1 MAKRFSLTQSGF
13 ILMLMGASALSG
25 AANAEDLSGAW
36 RVTFDTG
43 RFGPMEARIVFTET
57 PEGVTGESQSGA
69 LALIRELPGAA
80 DRNFGDALLAIAL
93 TEEGEAYKGAA
104 HIADREG
111 EMTLTLSDGHIEGRI
126 NGSFVSGPFT
136 GVRDG
141 SEGPLRD
148 YPAILASLDSVVAAN
163 VFEPNDLDSPG
174 YKEFEARMEKVAA
187 VAQDDLDMVAGF
199 SYGWNN
205 DPFSHFDLSRTS
217 LGAEAFMASLDD
229 YKIGAPA
236 ARVTFDGDV
245 AILDVDTMMGA
256 DTIDYINA
264 AYDEIAA
271 KGAKALIIDLRDN
284 GGGAFAVKPLVEHV
298 IDAPLDAGYF
308 ITQNWNAAHDR
319 LPTRA
324 EVEAM
329 TPWEG
334 WSIVDFWRTLQEV
347 AILRI
352 RFMPVEPN
360 FNGPVFVVV
369 NGETASAA
377 EMAADALRSS
387 GAATLIG
394 SRTIGHL
401 LSQSPYDVTDN
412 YIISLPV
419 ADYYSFAH
427 GRIEGAGVPPQS
439 YAPSDMAL
447 GAAVAKAKEA
457 IGSNE

>member
-1 MAKRFSLTQSGF
+1 MKKQLTNSQSLF

-36 RVTFDTG
+36 RITFDTG
-43 RFGPMEARIVFTET
+43 RFGPMEARVVFTET
-57 PEGVTGESQSGA
+57 ADGVTGESQSGA
-69 LALIRELPGAA
+69 LEIIRTSPGGA
-80 DRNFGDALLAIAL
+80 DRDFGDALLAISL
-93 TEEGEAYKGAA
+93 TEDGEAYKGEAR
-104 HIADREG
+104 IADRDG
-111 EMTLTLSDGHIEGRI
+111 EMTLTLAGDHIEGRI
-126 NGSFVSGPFT
+126 KASFVNGPFT
-136 GVRDG
+136 GVRDD
-141 SEGPLRD
+141 SEGALRD
-148 YPAILASLDSVVAAN
+148 YPAILSGLGPVVTAN
-163 VFEPNDLDSPG
+163 IFNPKDLDSAG
-174 YKEFEARMEKVAA
+174 YKTFMARMADVAA
-187 VAQDDLDMVAGF
+187 AAQDDLDMVAGF
-199 SYGWNN
+199 YYGWNN

-308 ITQNWNAAHDR
+308 ITQKWNAAHEG
-319 LPTRA
+319 LPSRA
-324 EVEAM
+324 EVEA
-329 TPWEG
+329 TAPWEG
-334 WSIVDFWRTLQEV
+334 WSLVDFWRTLQEV
-347 AILRI
+347 PIMRI
-352 RFMPVEPN
+352 QFTPAEPN

-377 EMAADALRSS
+377 EMTADALRSS

-401 LSQSPYDVTDN
+401 LSQSPFDVTDD

-419 ADYYSFAH
+419 ADYYSLVH
-427 GRIEGAGVPPQS
+427 GRIEGAGVPPQT

-457 IGSNE
+457 IGSTE